1 MNDNIQIDFANA
13 ITILSHAD
21 IQLSTN
27 LTTFVFQQTYKVH
40 PFKHN
45 LISADL
51 TSACLQN
58 AKIFKYES
66 SKGRL
71 QSANFQNAK
80 LQNADLQNSNFNMQI
95 SQ

>member
-27 LTTFVFQQTYKVH
+27 LTTFVFQ
-40 PFKHN
+40 
-45 LISADL
+45 
-51 TSACLQN
+51 
-58 AKIFKYES
+58 
-66 SKGRL
+66 
-71 QSANFQNAK
+71 

-95 SQ
+95 SQVYLSDTQILKVQIYYMSI